1 MRRRDKAWHG
11 HLTID
16 TLLKVLHITLLHP
29 WVAWIA
35 VLSLRAQATPY
46 TDTSFILA
54 TAYATLLTILA
65 VLRAVSDRIAYGLP
79 RDVDLGEEVV
89 VVTGGASGLGL
100 LIARIYGLRGVSVAV
115 LDVKEVGEIEEG
127 WEKGSGVEYYRCDI
141 GNRREVEWVMG
152 KISEDV
158 RCIFFSFLFF
168 LRGYGCH
175 YFLRFF
181 FFFFFDYIRAN
192 FDFSWARRR
201 CWLIAPLLELTANRF
216 YPYQQKPL

>member
-181 FFFFFDYIRAN
+181 FFFFLTIYGLT
-192 FDFSWARRR
+192 
-201 CWLIAPLLELTANRF
+201 LISVGHADGAG
-216 YPYQQKPL
+216 